1 MFVQDNIKWENEERT
16 LGTNLS
22 FSSIF
27 ASRLSLFCFHLLLK
41 IVNLKMYF
49 MTSY

>member
-1 MFVQDNIKWENEERT
+1 MFVQDNIRWDNEERT

-27 ASRLSLFCFHLLLK
+27 ASCLSLFAF
-41 IVNLKMYF
+41 IY
-49 MTSY
+49 S

>member
-1 MFVQDNIKWENEERT
+1 MFVEGNIKRDNEERT

-27 ASRLSLFCFHLLLK
+27 ASCLYLFRFHLLL
-41 IVNLKMYF
+41 
-49 MTSY
+49 